1 MLPVSVKYKLIILF
15 IIVALITI
23 VPTSYLSLSSLEQQ
37 ATQRIN
43 NKLSGTASTV
53 TSDLNGWMQGNVKV
67 LKTLGTVLKDAVPED
82 KLTTAYL
89 QAHKNDD
96 IANSMAS
103 IYVGYEDGNFIESSG
118 WTDKTYDPR
127 QRPWYQE
134 AKKTG
139 KLVITDPY
147 QDVGSTDY
155 MVSISYP
162 IKDKNGQF
170 LGVIGCDI
178 LLTQITSIVNKVN
191 LDGMG
196 FAFLLDKNGTV
207 LAHPDKKLV
216 NTKLKDDADFKP
228 IVGDMLSKSSGQA
241 EYTHTG
247 QTQILVY
254 QTIPSTGW
262 ILATSVSKDLAY
274 QQLTDIRNQFLLTN
288 LIVLIVIIAFAYFI
302 SIGIIKPLSRLKV
315 TSQLMSEG
323 DLTVK
328 VPVKGKDEIAQ
339 LGHSF
344 NAMAENLRNLLQK
357 VADSASIMDTTS
369 KNMHSH
375 ASDSGKIA
383 EQIST
388 AVEEL
393 AKGATDQ
400 AESVFRGAEMVTEM
414 TGSVQRISQNVERT
428 VQMIDQVNEAV
439 HDGFSTIVNQ
449 VELAEESRMTTSDVG
464 DSIQLLADK
473 SNRIEEIVGVIHNI
487 AAQTNLLAL
496 NASIEAARAG
506 EHGRGFAVVA
516 GEVRKLA
523 EQSAVSSDNII
534 VLIKEIQQATLQ
546 SVDKVSKAKQ
556 VVEYQEAAVNDTR
569 ASFDKI
575 KESIDSIVV
584 QIHEVSSAES
594 VLSVNASDISDVISN
609 VAAVAEQSAASTEEV
624 ASSAHEQSGSIIQIS
639 ELSGELTKNA
649 DSLLDEVG
657 KFKI

>member
-1 MLPVSVKYKLIILF
+1 MSVKIKLIILF
-15 IIVALITI
+15 VIVALITI
-23 VPTSYLSLSSLEQQ
+23 VPTSYLSLNSLEQQ

-82 KLTTAYL
+82 KLSTAYL

-103 IYVGYEDGNFIESSG
+103 IYVGYEDGSFIESSG

-262 ILATSVSKDLAY
+262 ILATSVSKDQAY

-288 LIVLIVIIAFAYFI
+288 LIVLIVIIALAYFI
-302 SIGIIKPLSRLKV
+302 SIGIIKPLSRLKA

-339 LGHSF
+339 LGYSF

-357 VADSASIMDTTS
+357 VADSASTMDTTS

-487 AAQTNLLAL
+487 AEQTNLLAL

>member
-1 MLPVSVKYKLIILF
+1 MSVKYKLIILF

-196 FAFLLDKNGTV
+196 FAFLLDKNGTI

-216 NTKLKDDADFKP
+216 NTKLKDNADFKP

-241 EYTHTG
+241 EYLHTG

-487 AAQTNLLAL
+487 ATQTNLLAL